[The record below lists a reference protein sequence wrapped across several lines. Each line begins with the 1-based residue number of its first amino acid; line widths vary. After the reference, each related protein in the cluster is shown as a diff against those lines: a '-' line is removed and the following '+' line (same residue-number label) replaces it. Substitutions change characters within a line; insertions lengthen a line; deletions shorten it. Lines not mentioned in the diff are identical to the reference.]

1 MAIFGTGIAR
11 PEHGLILILTVHVLC
26 QRPGEPHELLRRRLM
41 IIRVLYED
49 DRHDYV
55 PAFRLDDLIA
65 EGKIKKFYRSDGW
78 VTIGK
83 DPIRG
88 VGGSRYAGPER
99 RKIYV
104 VS

>member
-1 MAIFGTGIAR
+1 M
-11 PEHGLILILTVHVLC
+11 V
-26 QRPGEPHELLRRRLM
+26 
-41 IIRVLYED
+41 IRVLYED

-78 VTIGK
+78 VTVGK

-88 VGGSRYAGPER
+88 RGSSKYAGPES

-104 VS
+104 VK

>member
-1 MAIFGTGIAR
+1 
-11 PEHGLILILTVHVLC
+11 
-26 QRPGEPHELLRRRLM
+26 M

-88 VGGSRYAGPER
+88 VGGSRYNGPER
-99 RKIYV
+99 RRICV
-104 VS
+104 VD

>member
-1 MAIFGTGIAR
+1 
-11 PEHGLILILTVHVLC
+11 
-26 QRPGEPHELLRRRLM
+26 M
-41 IIRVLYED
+41 IIRVLYQD

-65 EGKIKKFYRSDGW
+65 EGKINKFYRSDGW

-88 VGGSRYAGPER
+88 MGGSRYGGPDR
-99 RKIYV
+99 RKIFV
-104 VS
+104 VK

>member
-1 MAIFGTGIAR
+1 
-11 PEHGLILILTVHVLC
+11 
-26 QRPGEPHELLRRRLM
+26 M

-65 EGKIKKFYRSDGW
+65 EGRIKKFYRSDGW

-88 VGGSRYAGPER
+88 AGGPRYGGPER
-99 RKIYV
+99 RKILV
-104 VS
+104 GALPAR

>member
-1 MAIFGTGIAR
+1 MKIAEPISDYIAGGIPQR
-11 PEHGLILILTVHVLC
+11 LIT
-26 QRPGEPHELLRRRLM
+26 EELM
-41 IIRVLYED
+41 IIRVLYQD

-88 VGGSRYAGPER
+88 MGGSRYGGPDR
-99 RKIYV
+99 RKIFV
-104 VS
+104 VK

>member
-1 MAIFGTGIAR
+1 M
-11 PEHGLILILTVHVLC
+11 LTEFSE
-26 QRPGEPHELLRRRLM
+26 RSIRRRLM

-65 EGKIKKFYRSDGW
+65 EGRIKKFYRSDGW

-88 VGGSRYAGPER
+88 TGGARYSGPER
-99 RKIYV
+99 RKIFV
-104 VS
+104 AR

>member
-1 MAIFGTGIAR
+1 
-11 PEHGLILILTVHVLC
+11 
-26 QRPGEPHELLRRRLM
+26 M

-88 VGGSRYAGPER
+88 AGGSRYSGPER

-104 VS
+104 VD

>member
-1 MAIFGTGIAR
+1 
-11 PEHGLILILTVHVLC
+11 
-26 QRPGEPHELLRRRLM
+26 M

-88 VGGSRYAGPER
+88 GRSISKYSGPER
-99 RKIYV
+99 RKLYV
-104 VS
+104 IK

>member
-1 MAIFGTGIAR
+1 
-11 PEHGLILILTVHVLC
+11 
-26 QRPGEPHELLRRRLM
+26 M

-88 VGGSRYAGPER
+88 GRSSSRYSGPER
-99 RKIYV
+99 RKLYV
-104 VS
+104 IK

>member
-1 MAIFGTGIAR
+1 
-11 PEHGLILILTVHVLC
+11 
-26 QRPGEPHELLRRRLM
+26 M

-88 VGGSRYAGPER
+88 GRNGSKYSGPER
-99 RKIYV
+99 RKLYV
-104 VS
+104 IK

>member
-1 MAIFGTGIAR
+1 
-11 PEHGLILILTVHVLC
+11 
-26 QRPGEPHELLRRRLM
+26 M

-55 PAFRLDDLIA
+55 PAFRLDDLIS
-65 EGKIKKFYRSDGW
+65 EGRIKKFYRSDGW

-88 VGGSRYAGPER
+88 MGGPRYGGPER
-99 RKIYV
+99 RKLFV
-104 VS
+104 VR

>member
-1 MAIFGTGIAR
+1 
-11 PEHGLILILTVHVLC
+11 
-26 QRPGEPHELLRRRLM
+26 M

-55 PAFRLDDLIA
+55 PSFRLDDLIS
-65 EGKIKKFYRSDGW
+65 EGRIKKFYRSDGW

-88 VGGSRYAGPER
+88 HGGPRYNGPER
-99 RKIYV
+99 RKIFV
-104 VS
+104 VK